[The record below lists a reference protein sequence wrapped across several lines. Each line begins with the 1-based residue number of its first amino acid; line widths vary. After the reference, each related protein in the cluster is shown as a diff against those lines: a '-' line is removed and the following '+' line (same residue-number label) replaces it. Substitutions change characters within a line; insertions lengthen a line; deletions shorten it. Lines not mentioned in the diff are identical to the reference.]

1 MGTALSPV
9 KCPKGKSGRALRIP
23 ANSSSN
29 LKYCIINSMDEK
41 IVDTIVRMCKESLS
55 EYYGARLKGVI
66 LYGSVARGEALQS
79 SDIDLLVLLSPPL
92 DYFAELRQIVD
103 LLYPIQLESEQLISA
118 KPALASDYEMGSISL
133 YRNARR
139 EGVVV

>member
-1 MGTALSPV
+1 MDEQTIRSIAQKCKGALSQ
-9 KCPKGKSGRALRIP
+9 
-23 ANSSSN
+23 
-29 LKYCIINSMDEK
+29 
-41 IVDTIVRMCKESLS
+41 
-55 EYYGARLKGVI
+55 YYGSRLKGII
-66 LYGSVARGEALQS
+66 LYGSMARGDADLA
-79 SDIDLLVLLSPPL
+79 SDIDLLVLLSAPF

-118 KPALASDYEMGSISL
+118 KPALASDYEVGNLSL